1 MANTARTADS
11 TPGAAAGAAGEEVL
25 LSLREITRRY
35 VLGEATVDAL
45 KGVTLR
51 INRGEFVAIWG
62 PSGSGK
68 SSLMNI
74 LGLVDAPTSG
84 EVMLEGT
91 PIAQLSDDALTDLR
105 SRKVGFVFQSFNLV
119 PVLSALE
126 NVMVPL
132 QIQGVGAAQARERAS
147 QALKEVDLEN
157 QQHARPDK
165 MSGGQRQRVAIA
177 RALVTAPSIV
187 VADEPTANL
196 DSENSYMVVKL
207 MRELNRSKRVT
218 FIFTTHDPRL
228 LEMVDRKI
236 LLKDGLLHTDET
248 VR

>member
-1 MANTARTADS
+1 MANLQ
-11 TPGAAAGAAGEEVL
+11 GAASKAVMAAASTATEEVL
-25 LSLREITRRY
+25 LSLSDIRRDY
-35 VLGEATVDAL
+35 VLGEAKVEAL

-51 INRGEFVAIWG
+51 IHRGEFVAVWG

-84 EVMLEGT
+84 EVALEGV
-91 PIAQLSDDALTDLR
+91 PIGKLSDNALSDLR
-105 SRKVGFVFQSFNLV
+105 SRKVGFIFQSFNLI

-132 QIQGVGAAQARERAS
+132 QIQGVGASEARERAS
-147 QALKEVDLEN
+147 QALKEVGLEN
-157 QQHARPDK
+157 QSNARPDK

-177 RALVTAPSIV
+177 RALVTSPSIV

-228 LEMVDRKI
+228 LDLVDRKL
-236 LLKDGLLHTDET
+236 LLKDGLLQTDET